1 MNNKENIQMKNQ
13 KEKFKLFFLLRLVI
27 AMLFVGLS
35 FGLYAV
41 FKILLKNLGFYDLL
55 LGRIISMIGM
65 IALVYFGYFLYL
77 RFFENRKPT
86 EYSKKGWAQELAKGM
101 GLGSGLI
108 TIQIV
113 ILWIM
118 NAYHIDDVVV
128 TTGII
133 SIFIISVLTGFLE
146 ELLNKG
152 IIFRILEEGLGSWI
166 ALLVVAL
173 EVGITHISNT
183 GATAFSTIAVSIEFG
198 IMLSLFYMVTRR
210 LWLVTGFH
218 FAWNFTMGGIFGINV
233 SGLETKG
240 LISSNLQG
248 HQLFTGGDF
257 GIEAT
262 IPAIMI
268 CSIITILLVYYVT
281 KKNLVVKPMWSKQS
295 D

>member
-1 MNNKENIQMKNQ
+1 MNNKENIQIKNQ
-13 KEKFKLFFLLRLVI
+13 KKKSKLFFLLRLVI
-27 AMLFVGLS
+27 ALLFIGIS

-41 FKILLKNLGFYDLL
+41 FKILLKNLGLYDLIW
-55 LGRIISMIGM
+55 GRTISMIVM
-65 IALVYFGYFLYL
+65 IALVYFGYVLYL
-77 RFFENRKPT
+77 RIFEHRKPT
-86 EYSKKGWAQELAKGM
+86 EYSKKGWAQELAKGV

-108 TIQIV
+108 IIQIV
-113 ILWIM
+113 ILWLM
-118 NAYHIDDVVV
+118 DVYHIDKVAV

-133 SIFIISVLTGFLE
+133 HIFIISFITGFLE

-183 GATAFSTIAVSIEFG
+183 GATIFSTVAVSIEFG

-233 SGLETKG
+233 SGLEAQG
-240 LISSNLQG
+240 LISSYLQG
-248 HQLFTGGDF
+248 NQLFTGGDF

-262 IPAIMI
+262 IPAILI
-268 CSIITILLVYYVT
+268 CSIITISLVYYVN
-281 KKNLVVKPMWSKQS
+281 KKKLVIQPMWSKPS
-295 D
+295 E